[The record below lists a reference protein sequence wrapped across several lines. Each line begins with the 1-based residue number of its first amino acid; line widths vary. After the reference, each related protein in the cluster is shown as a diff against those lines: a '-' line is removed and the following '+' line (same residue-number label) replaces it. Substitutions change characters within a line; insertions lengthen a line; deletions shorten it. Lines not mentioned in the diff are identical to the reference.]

1 MNPEKIQLAVHT
13 ADKVVDVA
21 DRAVDV
27 IGKGIK
33 VAKPLDAALN
43 AEALLIEE
51 TGKRI
56 ANTIKTDSEKAQDK
70 LEFINQASSTV
81 REIAP
86 KVADA
91 IEDVLVMAI
100 RKMPELADAAF
111 QHIEQER
118 KTPHGSKVKAGR
130 FADCRIIYFGYK
142 SCIETNEK
150 YGSKPVLIP
159 LTPEYVKVCRYD
171 RKKIKP
177 HKLTTH
183 YYYNIVFHDNSECY
197 IRVSDEHRKNLEI
210 CENLNSSD
218 ATITLLAP
226 TED

>member
-1 MNPEKIQLAVHT
+1 MNPEKIKLAVHT

-56 ANTIKTDSEKAQDK
+56 ANTIKSDSEKAQDK
-70 LEFINQASSTV
+70 LEFINQASLTV

-111 QHIEQER
+111 QHIIGFGFR
-118 KTPHGSKVKAGR
+118 VSFRGSCIQHLSMWDV
-130 FADCRIIYFGYK
+130 FYSSYPFGY
-142 SCIETNEK
+142 
-150 YGSKPVLIP
+150 LISING
-159 LTPEYVKVCRYD
+159 L
-171 RKKIKP
+171 
-177 HKLTTH
+177 
-183 YYYNIVFHDNSECY
+183 
-197 IRVSDEHRKNLEI
+197 
-210 CENLNSSD
+210 
-218 ATITLLAP
+218 
-226 TED
+226 